1 MTTATPE
8 PKPPHKHLAP
18 GQINLDLIPVDFP
31 LTPLQGK
38 KAYLPGWTQDPK
50 TVGEIK
56 RELEAGRAT
65 GVGLLCGQCSNDLAL
80 IFVDI
85 DGEDAIPAIEQ
96 LGGGPL
102 EEIFPPTLTITS
114 GKPGKLRML
123 FQVPPHR
130 VNQLPDKA
138 TIKVDKAPWEI
149 LWRSRQGAL
158 MGAHPDTDGY
168 RTTPHGGFEYAK
180 RLPEMP
186 EWLYEAI
193 ARAYPSSRYKKPIS
207 PVGAVVT
214 QSITINYDNDS
225 KFFLESAIEE
235 ALEYLQYLSIERAD
249 DYEEWLAV
257 GMSLHQIDDSLLEA
271 WVEWS
276 AQSEH
281 FEDGACEQKWSTFER
296 LPGGPNPDGAR
307 GLKTLRAKA
316 KEDGFIDMGG
326 FTVPNLEVIQKK
338 AGDKDGGDFP
348 AFIFDGLFPELE
360 DGDELDDDEM
370 QALIEEAL
378 ASTRG
383 EQLPSR
389 EIRRKQRKQ
398 QQPTGKEKGPTRNPP
413 ASMIASS
420 LTEAEAASGQSLLEH
435 WKYDPT
441 SDTFLRYSKAY
452 GVWSKE
458 EYPREFWHTVQSL
471 LESSNLP
478 AGHSAHL
485 INDVVTLLQHHLTEV
500 RWNQNSEKL
509 AFRNGVYDLITTQFV
524 DHDPEHYITWGL
536 DIDYDPYADPGPIT
550 EWLYRTQ
557 YGDEARVNVLRA
569 WLRACLVGRGNEIQ
583 RFLEVIGPGGRGK
596 STFANL
602 CCALVGYGNYAST
615 NLNQL
620 EQSRFELAS
629 IKGKR
634 LTLINDSERY
644 GGSAQN
650 FKALT
655 GGDSVRYEEKLK
667 PIGEPFVYTGMVMVV
682 ANEPIQTT
690 DNTSGL
696 SRRRLTI
703 EFNRSLYDRSSE
715 AKDMIKIENGYISGL
730 WKDYLS
736 GLVNWVLEMDEQTMR
751 QYLLDTTEMVP
762 ALRRVRNNI
771 LLNSNNLIEW
781 LQSEI
786 VAADSVTA
794 VGKKI
799 PNGDKERN
807 ERYFNSNYHLYP
819 SYCEYCE
826 ATGSKAVGQ
835 KRFINLLLDC
845 CKNQLGLQDVR
856 SFSKAGKPF
865 IKGLAIR
872 NSDQKFKDLPTI
884 LSEE

>member
-8 PKPPHKHLAP
+8 PKPPHKHLSP
-18 GQINLDLIPVDFP
+18 GQINLDLIPADFP

-38 KAYLPGWTQDPK
+38 KAYLPGWTSDPK
-50 TVGEIK
+50 TIGEIRK
-56 RELEAGRAT
+56 ELEDGRAT
-65 GVGLLCGQCSNDLAL
+65 GVGLLCGQWSNDLAL
-80 IFVDI
+80 IFVDV
-85 DGEDAIPAIEQ
+85 DGEDAIPVIEE
-96 LGGGPL
+96 LGGGPIS
-102 EEIFPPTLTITS
+102 EIFPPTLTITS
-114 GKPGKLRML
+114 GKPGKFRML
-123 FQVPPHR
+123 FRVPPER
-130 VNQLPDKA
+130 IQQLPDKA

-158 MGAHPDTDGY
+158 MGAHPDTAGY
-168 RTTPHGGFEYAK
+168 STTPHGGFEYAK

-193 ARAYPSSRYKKPIS
+193 ARAYPSSRYRKRTS

-214 QSITINYDNDS
+214 QNITLNYDTDS
-225 KFFLESAIEE
+225 KYHQETVVAE
-235 ALEYLQYLSIERAD
+235 ALEYLSALSEERAD

-257 GMSLHQIDDSLLEA
+257 GMSLHQIDECLLEA
-271 WVEWS
+271 WIEWS
-276 AQSEH
+276 SQSDQ
-281 FEDGACEQKWSTFER
+281 FEDGACERKWSSFER

-316 KEDGFIDMGG
+316 KEDGYIDMGG
-326 FTVPNLEVIQKK
+326 FVVPSIDTIRKR
-338 AGDKDGGDFP
+338 AAMD
-348 AFIFDGLFPELE
+348 E
-360 DGDELDDDEM
+360 DGTVEHDESNLFAELFGAVELPEDFFGDDGELDLVRIPG
-370 QALIEEAL
+370 QP
-378 ASTRG
+378 S
-383 EQLPSR
+383 LPGGK
-389 EIRRKQRKQ
+389 KQ
-398 QQPTGKEKGPTRNPP
+398 KGATRNPP
-413 ASMIASS
+413 ASEIANFISPMFNKNGWRYDPRFDRFMKYDRQRGVWNEQDHTKDFKHEVQFVLGNTS
-420 LTEAEAASGQSLLEH
+420 LPGGYTSHLVNDVCALLE
-435 WKYDPT
+435 
-441 SDTFLRYSKAY
+441 
-452 GVWSKE
+452 G
-458 EYPREFWHTVQSL
+458 
-471 LESSNLP
+471 
-478 AGHSAHL
+478 
-485 INDVVTLLQHHLTEV
+485 HLTEYQ
-500 RWNQNSEKL
+500 WNDDPSRL
-509 AFRNGVYDLITTQFV
+509 AFRNGVYDLDTKEFLEHTP
-524 DHDPEHYITWGL
+524 DHFIIWGL
-536 DIDYDPYADPGPIT
+536 DIDYIPEADPGPIT

-583 RFLEVIGPGGRGK
+583 RFFEVIGPGGRGK

-602 CCALVGYGNYAST
+602 CCALVGSGNYAST
-615 NLNQL
+615 TLNQL
-620 EQSRFELAS
+620 EQSRFELSS

-644 GGSAQN
+644 GGSAQT

-655 GGDSVRYEEKLK
+655 GGDSLRYEEKLK

-703 EFNRSLYDRSSE
+703 EFNRPLYERNSE
-715 AKDMIKIENGYISGL
+715 AKDMIKIEHGRVSGL
-730 WKDYLS
+730 WKDYLP

-751 QYLLDTTEMVP
+751 QYLLDTNEIVP

-781 LQSEI
+781 LQSE
-786 VAADSVTA
+786 VVQADHVTA

-799 PNGDKERN
+799 PNGNKETN
-807 ERYFNSNYHLYP
+807 ERYVNSNYHLYP
-819 SYCEYCE
+819 SYCEYCD

-845 CKNQLGLQDVR
+845 CKNQLGLDEVR
-856 SFSKAGKPF
+856 TFSKGGKPF
-865 IKGLAIR
+865 VKGLAIR

-884 LSEE
+884 LPEGRED

>member
-8 PKPPHKHLAP
+8 PKPPHKHVSP

-50 TVGEIK
+50 TIGEIK
-56 RELEAGRAT
+56 RELEDGRAT
-65 GVGLLCGQCSNDLAL
+65 GVGLLCGQWSNDLAL

-85 DGEDAIPAIEQ
+85 DGEDAIPAIEA
-96 LGGGPL
+96 LGGGSL
-102 EEIFPPTLTITS
+102 YEIFPPTLTITS

-123 FQVPPHR
+123 FQVPPNR
-130 VNQLPDKA
+130 VSQLPDKA

-158 MGAHPDTDGY
+158 MGAHPDTAGY
-168 RTTPHGGFEYAK
+168 FTLPHGGFEYAK
-180 RLPEMP
+180 NLPEMP

-193 ARAYPSSRYKKPIS
+193 ARAYPSSRYRKHTS
-207 PVGAVVT
+207 PVGSVVT
-214 QSITINYDNDS
+214 QSIVLNYDKDS
-225 KFFLESAIEE
+225 KYHLEGIIEE
-235 ALEYLQYLSIERAD
+235 ALQYLDALTVERAD

-257 GMSLHQIDDSLLEA
+257 GMSLHQIDESLLEA

-276 AQSEH
+276 SQSDH

-296 LPGGPNPDGAR
+296 LPGGPNPEGAR

-316 KEDGFIDMGG
+316 KEDGYIDMGG
-326 FTVPNLEVIQKK
+326 FLVPNMEAITKK
-338 AGDKDGGDFP
+338 IKEAQEQEGFP
-348 AFIFDGLFPELE
+348 AINDESMFFELMGE
-360 DGDELDDDEM
+360 DPGNEGLDDLLM
-370 QALIEEAL
+370 
-378 ASTRG
+378 
-383 EQLPSR
+383 
-389 EIRRKQRKQ
+389 EIRGFTPQGAPIANNKQRGLK
-398 QQPTGKEKGPTRNPP
+398 NPP
-413 ASMIASS
+413 ASVIAED
-420 LTEAEAASGQSLLEH
+420 LSGFLLNN
-435 WKYDPT
+435 WRYDPR
-441 SDTFLRYSKAY
+441 SDSFLKYNKSN
-452 GVWSKE
+452 GIWNKE
-458 EYPREFWHTVQSL
+458 DYPRDFWQTVQSKIAHL
-471 LESSNLP
+471 QLP
-478 AGHSAHL
+478 SGHSAHL
-485 INDVVTLLQHHLTEV
+485 INDVVTLLQHHLTEC
-500 RWNQNSEKL
+500 RWDENSENL
-509 AFRNGVYDLITTQFV
+509 AFRNGIFNLDTKEFS
-524 DHDPEHYITWGL
+524 EHKPQNWITWGL
-536 DIDYDPYADPGPIT
+536 DIDYDPSADPGPIT

-583 RFLEVIGPGGRGK
+583 RFLEIIGPGGRGK

-696 SRRRLTI
+696 SRRRLTV
-703 EFNRSLYDRSSE
+703 EFNRKLYDRSSE
-715 AKDMIKIENGYISGL
+715 AKDMIKLEGGYVSGV

-736 GLVNWVLEMDEQTMR
+736 GLVNWVLEMDDQSMR
-751 QYLLDTTEMVP
+751 QYLLDTNEMVP

-781 LQSEI
+781 LQSEV
-786 VAADSVTA
+786 VAAEHTSA
-794 VGKKI
+794 VGKKV

-807 ERYFNSNYHLYP
+807 ERYVNSNYHLYP
-819 SYCEYCE
+819 SYCEYCD
-826 ATGSKAVGQ
+826 ATGSKPVGQ

-845 CKNQLGLQDVR
+845 CKNQLELTDVR
-856 SFSKAGKPF
+856 TFTKGGKPF

-872 NSDQKFKDLPTI
+872 NSDQKFKDYPTI
-884 LSEE
+884 LPENNH

>member
-8 PKPPHKHLAP
+8 PRPPHKHLSP
-18 GQINLDLIPVDFP
+18 GQINLDFIPVDFP

-50 TVGEIK
+50 TISEIRK
-56 RELEAGRAT
+56 ELDEGRAT
-65 GVGLLCGQCSNDLAL
+65 GVGLLCGQWSNDLAL

-85 DGEDAIPAIEQ
+85 DGEDAIPAIEK
-96 LGGGPL
+96 LGGGHID
-102 EEIFPPTLTITS
+102 EIFPPTLTITS
-114 GKPGKLRML
+114 GKPGKFRML
-123 FQVPPHR
+123 FRVPPDR
-130 VNQLPDKA
+130 IQELPDKA

-168 RTTPHGGFEYAK
+168 STTQHGGFEYAK
-180 RLPEMP
+180 QLPEMP
-186 EWLYEAI
+186 EWLYQAI
-193 ARAYPSSRYKKPIS
+193 SRAYPSSRYRKRTS
-207 PVGAVVT
+207 PAGAVVT

-225 KFFLESAIEE
+225 KFYLESAIEE
-235 ALEYLQYLSIERAD
+235 AVLYLQVLNPERAD

-257 GMSLHQIDDSLLEA
+257 GMSLHQIDESLLPS
-271 WVEWS
+271 WIEWS
-276 AQSEH
+276 SQSDH
-281 FEDGACEQKWSTFER
+281 FEDGACERKWESFER
-296 LPGGPNPDGAR
+296 LPGGPNPEGAR

-316 KEDGFIDMGG
+316 KEDGYIDMGG
-326 FTVPNLEVIQKK
+326 FVVPSIDTIRKQVGDDETAIAIQ
-338 AGDKDGGDFP
+338 ADQNALFQELFGGQFDEKDFLDFP
-348 AFIFDGLFPELE
+348 PEL
-360 DGDELDDDEM
+360 D
-370 QALIEEAL
+370 
-378 ASTRG
+378 
-383 EQLPSR
+383 LPGLVGQSLLPGGK
-389 EIRRKQRKQ
+389 KQKQ
-398 QQPTGKEKGPTRNPP
+398 PVRNPP
-413 ASMIASS
+413 ASEIANFISPMFNKNGWRYDPRFDRFMKYDKSRGVWNEQDHTKDFKHEVQFVLGNTS
-420 LTEAEAASGQSLLEH
+420 LPNGYTSHLVADVCALLE
-435 WKYDPT
+435 
-441 SDTFLRYSKAY
+441 
-452 GVWSKE
+452 G
-458 EYPREFWHTVQSL
+458 
-471 LESSNLP
+471 
-478 AGHSAHL
+478 
-485 INDVVTLLQHHLTEV
+485 HLTEYQ
-500 RWNQNSEKL
+500 WNDDPSRL
-509 AFRNGVYDLITTQFV
+509 AFRNGVFDLDTKEFLGHTP
-524 DHDPEHYITWGL
+524 DHYIIWGL
-536 DIDYDPYADPGPIT
+536 DIDYIPEADPGPIT

-583 RFLEVIGPGGRGK
+583 RFFEVIGPGGRGK

-602 CCALVGYGNYAST
+602 CCALVGSGNYAST
-615 NLNQL
+615 TLNQL
-620 EQSRFELAS
+620 EQSRFELSS

-644 GGSAQN
+644 GGSAQT

-655 GGDSVRYEEKLK
+655 GGDSLRYEEKLK

-703 EFNRSLYDRSSE
+703 EFNRPLYERNSE
-715 AKDMIKIENGYISGL
+715 AKDMIKIEHGRVSGI
-730 WKDYLS
+730 WKDYLP

-751 QYLLDTTEMVP
+751 QYLLDTNEMVP

-781 LQSEI
+781 LQSE
-786 VAADSVTA
+786 VVRADHVTA

-799 PNGDKERN
+799 PNGNKESN
-807 ERYFNSNYHLYP
+807 ERYVNSTYHLYP

-845 CKNQLGLQDVR
+845 CKNQLNLDDVR
-856 SFSKAGKPF
+856 TFSKGGKPF
-865 IKGLAIR
+865 VKGLAIR

-884 LSEE
+884 LPEGKDE

>member
-8 PKPPHKHLAP
+8 PRRPYKHIAP
-18 GQINLDLIPVDFP
+18 GEINLDLIPADFP

-50 TVGEIK
+50 TISEVRK
-56 RELEAGRAT
+56 ELEEGRAT
-65 GVGLLCGQCSNDLAL
+65 GVGLLCGQWSNDLAL
-80 IFVDI
+80 IFVDV
-85 DGEDAIPAIEQ
+85 DGEDAIPAIEK
-96 LGGGPL
+96 LGGGSIDQ
-102 EEIFPPTLTITS
+102 IFPATLTISS
-114 GKPGKLRML
+114 GKPGKFRML
-123 FQVPPHR
+123 FRVPPER
-130 VNQLPDKA
+130 VAQLPDRA
-138 TIKVDKAPWEI
+138 TLRVDKFPWEI

-158 MGAHPDTDGY
+158 MGKHPDTPGY
-168 RTTPHGGFEYAK
+168 FTTPHGGFEYAK
-180 RLPEMP
+180 NLPEMP

-193 ARAYPSSRYKKPIS
+193 AKAYPSSRYRKRTTPAGS
-207 PVGAVVT
+207 VVT
-214 QSITINYDNDS
+214 QSITINYDADS
-225 KFFLESAIEE
+225 KYHLEMAINE
-235 ALEYLQYLSIERAD
+235 AVDYLNCLSVDRAD

-257 GMSLHQIDDSLLEA
+257 GMSLHQIDDSLLDA
-271 WVEWS
+271 WVQWS
-276 AQSEH
+276 AQSER
-281 FEDGACEQKWSTFER
+281 FEDGACERKWSSFER

-316 KEDGFIDMGG
+316 KEDGYIDMGG
-326 FTVPNLEVIQKK
+326 FTVPTIETINKK
-338 AGDKDGGDFP
+338 IMKDAPEG
-348 AFIFDGLFPELE
+348 FILVEDEDGNIFPEL
-360 DGDELDDDEM
+360 LQDDDAPGDLE
-370 QALIEEAL
+370 LL
-378 ASTRG
+378 LGLVRG
-383 EQLPSR
+383 EQPR
-389 EIRRKQRKQ
+389 TKNAVDK
-398 QQPTGKEKGPTRNPP
+398 KKDKGASRNPP
-413 ASMIASS
+413 ASELASS
-420 LTEAEAASGQSLLEH
+420 IAENYRGIWSYNPST
-435 WKYDPT
+435 D
-441 SDTFLRYSKAY
+441 SFLIYNR
-452 GVWSKE
+452 GCGIWEKE
-458 EYPREFWHTVQSL
+458 QHPKQLWQCVQSSFEHL
-471 LESSNLP
+471 NLP
-478 AGHSAHL
+478 GGHSPHL
-485 INDVVTLLQHHLTEV
+485 VNDVVTLLQYHLTEV
-500 RWNQNSEKL
+500 RWDENSEKL
-509 AFRNGVYDLITTQFV
+509 AFRNGIYDLSTGEFL
-524 DHDPEHYITWGL
+524 EHKPNNWITWGL
-536 DIDYDPYADPGPIT
+536 DIDYDPGADPGPII

-602 CCALVGYGNYAST
+602 CCALVGHGNFAST

-696 SRRRLTI
+696 SRRRLTV
-703 EFNRSLYDRSSE
+703 EFNRPLYDKNSE
-715 AKDMIKIENGYISGL
+715 AKDMIKIQDGYISGL

-751 QYLLDTTEMVP
+751 QYLLDTVEMVP

-781 LQSEI
+781 MQSEV
-786 VAADSVTA
+786 VAADHVTA

-799 PNGDKERN
+799 LSTNKEKE
-807 ERYFNSNYHLYP
+807 ERYVNSNYHLYP
-819 SYCEYCE
+819 SYCEYCD

-845 CKNQLGLQDVR
+845 CKNQLGLDSVR
-856 SFSKAGKPF
+856 TFSKAGKPF
-865 IKGLAIR
+865 VKGIAIR

-884 LSEE
+884 LTEE

>member
-8 PKPPHKHLAP
+8 PKPPHKHLSP

-38 KAYLPGWTQDPK
+38 KAYLPGWTSDPK
-50 TVGEIK
+50 TISEIRK
-56 RELEAGRAT
+56 ELEDGRAT
-65 GVGLLCGQCSNDLAL
+65 GVGLLCGQWSNDLAL
-80 IFVDI
+80 IFVDV
-85 DGEDAIPAIEQ
+85 DGEDAIPVIEE
-96 LGGGPL
+96 LGGGPIS
-102 EEIFPPTLTITS
+102 EIFPPTLTITS
-114 GKPGKLRML
+114 GKPGKFRML
-123 FQVPPHR
+123 FRVPPDR
-130 VNQLPDKA
+130 IQQLPDKA

-158 MGAHPDTDGY
+158 MGAHPDTAGY
-168 RTTPHGGFEYAK
+168 STTSHGGFEYAK

-193 ARAYPSSRYKKPIS
+193 ARAYPSSRYRKRTS
-207 PVGAVVT
+207 PAGAVVT
-214 QSITINYDNDS
+214 QSIVLNYDTDS
-225 KFFLESAIEE
+225 KYHQETVVAE
-235 ALEYLQYLSIERAD
+235 ALEYLAALSEERAD

-257 GMSLHQIDDSLLEA
+257 GMSLHQIDESLLEA
-271 WVEWS
+271 WIEWS
-276 AQSEH
+276 AQSDQ
-281 FEDGACEQKWSTFER
+281 FEDGACERKWPSFER

-316 KEDGFIDMGG
+316 KEDGYIDMGG
-326 FTVPNLEVIQKK
+326 FVVPSIDTIRKR
-338 AGDKDGGDFP
+338 A
-348 AFIFDGLFPELE
+348 AM
-360 DGDELDDDEM
+360 DDDGTVEHDESNLF
-370 QALIEEAL
+370 AEIFGVEAPEDFFEDEIETEL
-378 ASTRG
+378 VRIPG
-383 EQLPSR
+383 QPSLSG
-389 EIRRKQRKQ
+389 
-398 QQPTGKEKGPTRNPP
+398 GKKKGGTRNPP
-413 ASMIASS
+413 ASEIANFISPMFNKNGWRYDPRFDRFMKYDRQRGVWNEQDHTKDFKHEVQFVLGNVS
-420 LTEAEAASGQSLLEH
+420 LPAGYTSHLVNDVCSLLE
-435 WKYDPT
+435 
-441 SDTFLRYSKAY
+441 
-452 GVWSKE
+452 G
-458 EYPREFWHTVQSL
+458 
-471 LESSNLP
+471 
-478 AGHSAHL
+478 
-485 INDVVTLLQHHLTEV
+485 HLTEYQ
-500 RWNQNSEKL
+500 WNDDPSRL
-509 AFRNGVYDLITTQFV
+509 AFRNGVYDLDTREFLEHDS
-524 DHDPEHYITWGL
+524 DHFIIWGL
-536 DIDYDPYADPGPIT
+536 DIDYIPEADPGPIT

-583 RFLEVIGPGGRGK
+583 RFFEVIGPGGRGK

-602 CCALVGYGNYAST
+602 CCALVGSGNYAST
-615 NLNQL
+615 TLNQL
-620 EQSRFELAS
+620 EQSRFELSS

-644 GGSAQN
+644 GGSAQT

-655 GGDSVRYEEKLK
+655 GGDSLRYEEKLK

-703 EFNRSLYDRSSE
+703 EFNRPLYERNSE
-715 AKDMIKIENGYISGL
+715 AKDMIKIEHGRVSGL
-730 WKDYLS
+730 WKDYLP

-751 QYLLDTTEMVP
+751 QYLLDTNDMVP

-781 LQSEI
+781 LQSE
-786 VAADSVTA
+786 VVQAEHVTA

-799 PNGDKERN
+799 PNGNKETN
-807 ERYFNSNYHLYP
+807 ERYVNSNYHLYP
-819 SYCEYCE
+819 SYCEYCD

-845 CKNQLGLQDVR
+845 CKNQLGLDDVR
-856 SFSKAGKPF
+856 TFSKGGKPF
-865 IKGLAIR
+865 VKGLAIR

-884 LSEE
+884 LPEGRDE

>member
-18 GQINLDLIPVDFP
+18 GEINLDLIPVDFP

-50 TVGEIK
+50 TINEVKKEI
-56 RELEAGRAT
+56 EEGRAT

-85 DGEDAIPAIEQ
+85 DGEDAIPVIEE
-96 LGGGPL
+96 LGGGPI

-123 FQVPPHR
+123 FQVPSHR
-130 VNQLPDKA
+130 VGQLPDKA

-158 MGAHPDTDGY
+158 MGSHPNTDGY
-168 RTTPHGGFEYAK
+168 RTTAHGGFEYAK

-186 EWLYEAI
+186 EWLYKAI
-193 ARAYPSSRYKKPIS
+193 ERAYPSSRYKKPVS
-207 PVGAVVT
+207 PVGAVIT
-214 QSITINYDNDS
+214 QNITINYDNDS
-225 KFFLESAIEE
+225 KFYLESAIEE
-235 ALEYLQYLSIERAD
+235 ALDYLQYLTVERAD

-257 GMSLHQIDDSLLEA
+257 GMALHQIDDSLLES
-271 WVEWS
+271 WIEWS

-326 FTVPNLEVIQKK
+326 FTVPNIETINKRLSDAE
-338 AGDKDGGDFP
+338 ASDFP
-348 AFIFDGLFPELE
+348 AFAFSNLFSEMQDLDEENESELPEELQAI
-360 DGDELDDDEM
+360 LDDI
-370 QALIEEAL
+370 QGG
-378 ASTRG
+378 S
-383 EQLPSR
+383 
-389 EIRRKQRKQ
+389 RKQKSVKK
-398 QQPTGKEKGPTRNPP
+398 GKEKQSSRNPP
-413 ASMIASS
+413 ASILASDLS
-420 LTEAEAASGQSLLEH
+420 NHPDECLNH
-435 WKYDPT
+435 WRYNPT
-441 SDTFLRYSKAY
+441 SDTFLRYNRTT
-452 GVWSKE
+452 GVWNKE
-458 EYPREFWHTVQSL
+458 DYPREFWHTVQSL
-471 LESSNLP
+471 LESANLP
-478 AGHSAHL
+478 GGHSAHL
-485 INDVVTLLQHHLTEV
+485 VSDVVTLLQYHLTET
-500 RWNQNSEKL
+500 RWDQNTEKL
-509 AFRNGVYDLITTQFV
+509 AFRNGIYDLFTGEFEE
-524 DHDPEHYITWGL
+524 HSPENYVTWGL
-536 DIDYDPYADPGPIT
+536 DIDYDPHVNPGPIT

-557 YGDEARVNVLRA
+557 YGDDARVNVLRA

-602 CCALVGYGNYAST
+602 CCALVGYGNFAST

-703 EFNRSLYDRSSE
+703 EFNRPLYEKNSE

-751 QYLLDTTEMVP
+751 QYLLDTNEMVP

-786 VAADSVTA
+786 VATDAVTA
-794 VGKKI
+794 VGKKV

-845 CKNQLGLQDVR
+845 CKNQLGLTDVR
-856 SFSKAGKPF
+856 TFSKAGKPF

-872 NSDQKFKDLPTI
+872 NSDQKYKDMPTI
-884 LSEE
+884 LIEE